1 METKMTVRVDRHLLE
16 NAKRYARENNTTLT
30 ELISHYLK
38 QIPTGDDQL
47 EHAPIVRRLTGS
59 LSHDISVEDYQ
70 KHLEEKY
77 GGK

>member
-30 ELISHYLK
+30 ELISHYLEK
-38 QIPTGDDQL
+38 IPPGSSEL

-59 LSHDISVEDYQ
+59 LSKNITVEDYK